1 MNPQTFSA
9 GRESANA
16 HTGAKRNGRSRLHIL
31 RFRVEGLGTFKDTNS
46 PGQLLLMNFTVL
58 SKYHSWTQSSFR
70 VSRSVEHLR
79 SHGVGFQGFEK
90 VW

>member
-16 HTGAKRNGRSRLHIL
+16 QTGAKRNRTRRLHIL
-31 RFRVEGLGTFKDTNS
+31 RFRVEGLGTFKDTVS
-46 PGQLLLMNFTVL
+46 PGQLLLMNSTVL
-58 SKYHSWTQSSFR
+58 SKYHSWTQSSPR
-70 VSRSVEHLR
+70 VSRSVEHVR
-79 SHGVGFQGFEK
+79 SHGVGFQGLK